1 MQRKRQLP
9 ITIAVGLLVI
19 GFALVLSTFG
29 PNRENADNADSAPT
43 GAVVNLAAGE
53 ASVAELTAEDTLEGT
68 FSGEVKLNW
77 GLTGILSET
86 LKTPTPT
93 PTTVGSSYPYT
104 DSMVADLGSLDLG
117 LLIQQSGV
125 DITAYVDLDNTLVF
139 SREHIIQAT
148 PVGPTPFPG
157 TPAPGATPLAVGPK
171 LTGSFDGT
179 TLDLRS
185 EQITLNIAGKAN
197 VKQQFHLTG
206 TVDRQPNLITLT
218 GEYRET
224 VWNYMPQPVT
234 VIGRF
239 TLHQAIFLQTPDNT
253 PTVTPTATATV
264 PGAATETPTSTPTDT
279 PTATETPIVPATATP
294 TATATTVPANTATPT
309 ATATTVPANTATPTA
324 TATTVPANTATPTP
338 TRTPV
343 VPATA
348 TPTPTRTPVVPATA
362 TPTSTRTPVVPA
374 TATPTPTRT
383 PVVPATATP
392 TPTSTATPTATPTT
406 QSGGATVTG
415 AVYDDKNGNNS
426 QDGGEPGIAGAEVT
440 LTSASRDV
448 DLTRTAITNV
458 GGVYTF
464 ADVPV
469 GQYTLQVK
477 LPVGQSGTNPSPV
490 AVNVT
495 GTGPVNVPS
504 VAVQVMKAIY
514 LPSVQ
519 R

>member
-1 MQRKRQLP
+1 MQRKRELP

-19 GFALVLSTFG
+19 GFVLVLSTFG
-29 PNRENADNADSAPT
+29 PNRENADNADRAPT

-53 ASVAELTAEDTLEGT
+53 ANVAELTAENALEGT

-93 PTTVGSSYPYT
+93 PTTVGNSYPYT
-104 DSMVADLGSLDLG
+104 DSMVADLGSMDLG

-139 SREHIIQAT
+139 SKEHTIQAT

-157 TPAPGATPLAVGPK
+157 TPAPGATPLAVGPQ
-171 LTGSFDGT
+171 LTGTFDGT

-185 EQITLNIAGKAN
+185 EQLTLNIAGKTN

-224 VWNYMPQPVT
+224 IWNYMPQAVT

-239 TLHQAIFLQTPDNT
+239 TLHQAIFLETPDNT
-253 PTVTPTATATV
+253 PTS
-264 PGAATETPTSTPTDT
+264 TPTSTPVTPGAPTHT
-279 PTATETPIVPATATP
+279 PTPTP
-294 TATATTVPANTATPT
+294 TATTVPASTATPT
-309 ATATTVPANTATPTA
+309 PTATTVPVSTATSTQTATTIPASTATPTP
-324 TATTVPANTATPTP
+324 TATTVPVNTATPTP
-338 TRTPV
+338 TATTAPV
-343 VPATA
+343 NTA
-348 TPTPTRTPVVPATA
+348 TPTPTA
-362 TPTSTRTPVVPA
+362 
-374 TATPTPTRT
+374 
-383 PVVPATATP
+383 
-392 TPTSTATPTATPTT
+392 TT
-406 QSGGATVTG
+406 QSGGATVSG
-415 AVYDDKNGNNS
+415 VVYDDKNGNAS

-448 DLTRTAITNV
+448 DITRTTITNV
-458 GGVYTF
+458 GGIYTF

-469 GQYTLQVK
+469 GQYSVQVK
-477 LPVGQSGTNPSPV
+477 LPIGQSNTNPPPVTVNVAGTGAITAPPV
-490 AVNVT
+490 AVR
-495 GTGPVNVPS
+495 
-504 VAVQVMKAIY
+504 VMRALY
-514 LPSVQ
+514 LPSIS